1 MLPILTSIL
10 PMIGTVLDRVIPDKE
25 AAAKATRDI
34 EATLIANS
42 AQINL
47 AQLEINKVEAGHSS
61 VWVSGWRPSIGWCC
75 SLGIFWAYIGRPV
88 ADYIVVMSGSDIV
101 LPNIPTDALMELT
114 FAMLGMAGL
123 RTFEKLK
130 NITK

>member
-10 PMIGTVLDRVIPDKE
+10 PMISTVLDRVIPDKE
-25 AAAKATRDI
+25 ASAKAIRDI
-34 EATLIANS
+34 EATLIENS

-47 AQLEINKVEAGHSS
+47 AQLEINKVEAGHKSI
-61 VWVSGWRPSIGWCC
+61 WVSGWRPSIGWCC

-88 ADYIVVMSGSDIV
+88 ADYAVVMSGSDII
-101 LPNIPTDALMELT
+101 LPKIPTDALMELT

-130 NITK
+130 NISR

>member
-25 AAAKATRDI
+25 ASAKAIRDI
-34 EATLIANS
+34 EATLIENS

-47 AQLEINKVEAGHSS
+47 AQLEINKVEAGHKSI
-61 VWVSGWRPSIGWCC
+61 WVSGWRPSIGWCC

-88 ADYIVVMSGSDIV
+88 ADYAVVMSGSDII
-101 LPNIPTDALMELT
+101 LPEIPTDALMELT

-130 NITK
+130 NISR

>member
-1 MLPILTSIL
+1 
-10 PMIGTVLDRVIPDKE
+10 MIGTVLDRVIPDKE

>member
-10 PMIGTVLDRVIPDKE
+10 PMISTVLDRVIPDKE
-25 AAAKATRDI
+25 ASAKAIRDI
-34 EATLIANS
+34 EATLIENS

-47 AQLEINKVEAGHSS
+47 AQLEINKVEAGHKSI
-61 VWVSGWRPSIGWCC
+61 WVSGWRPSIGWCC

-88 ADYIVVMSGSDIV
+88 ADYAVVMSGSDII
-101 LPNIPTDALMELT
+101 LPEIPTDALMELT

-130 NITK
+130 NISR

>member
-1 MLPILTSIL
+1 
-10 PMIGTVLDRVIPDKE
+10 MISTVLDRVIPDKE
-25 AAAKATRDI
+25 ASAKAIRDI
-34 EATLIANS
+34 EATLIENS

-47 AQLEINKVEAGHSS
+47 AQLEINKVEAGHKSI
-61 VWVSGWRPSIGWCC
+61 WVSGWRPSIGWCC

-88 ADYIVVMSGSDIV
+88 ADYAVVMSGSDII
-101 LPNIPTDALMELT
+101 LPEIPTDALMELT

-130 NITK
+130 NISR

>member
-10 PMIGTVLDRVIPDKE
+10 PMISTVLDRVFPDKE
-25 AAAKATRDI
+25 ASAKAIRDI
-34 EATLIANS
+34 EATLIENS

-47 AQLEINKVEAGHSS
+47 AQLEINKVEAGHKSI
-61 VWVSGWRPSIGWCC
+61 WVSGWRPSIGWCC

-88 ADYIVVMSGSDIV
+88 ADYAVVMSGSDII
-101 LPNIPTDALMELT
+101 LPEIPTDALMELT

-130 NITK
+130 NISR